1 MRSKLHILFITLL
14 LSLSG
19 LTQAKTT
26 PDEFITYKTV
36 GDSELKLHVFYPE
49 GHNKND
55 KTPAIVFFFGGS
67 WNWGKPLQF
76 YEHSRYLASRGMVA
90 ISAEYRIKS
99 SHKSTPFESVE
110 DAKSAVRWIRQNAET
125 LGIDPNKLAAGGGSA
140 GGHLAAATG
149 TTTLYNAEN
158 EDLSISSWPNALVL
172 FNPVYDNG
180 PNGFGHDRV
189 KAQWRE
195 FSPMHNIQHN
205 TPPTIVFFGT
215 KDKHVPI
222 ETAKVYKKLMDEKQR
237 RCDLFIYQDQP
248 HGFFNFRNKHYFAET
263 VTEMDKFLSSLGY
276 LAGSANVE
284 QYLANK
290 S

>member
-1 MRSKLHILFITLL
+1 MHSKFYFLITVLLFISNLAL
-14 LSLSG
+14 
-19 LTQAKTT
+19 AKAT
-26 PDEFITYKTV
+26 PDEKITYKV
-36 GDSELKLHVFYPE
+36 VNGSELKLHVFYPE
-49 GHNKND
+49 GHSEQDNR
-55 KTPAIVFFFGGS
+55 PAIVFFFGGS

-99 SHKSTPFESVE
+99 SHKSTPFQSVE
-110 DAKSAVRWIRQNAET
+110 DAKSAVRWVRQHASS
-125 LGIDPNKLAAGGGSA
+125 LGIDPNKVAAGGGSA

-158 EDLSISSWPNALVL
+158 EDLSVSSWPNALVL

-180 PNGFGHDRV
+180 PNGFGHERV
-189 KAQWRE
+189 KANWRE
-195 FSPMHNIQHN
+195 LSPMHNIQHN

-222 ETAKVYKKLMDEKQR
+222 ETAKEYKKLMEAKQR

-248 HGFFNFRNKHYFAET
+248 HGFFNFKNKHYFTET
-263 VTEMDKFLSSLGY
+263 VSEMDNFLVSLGFLSGK
-276 LAGSANVE
+276 ANVE
-284 QYLANK
+284 TYLANK

>member
-1 MRSKLHILFITLL
+1 MRATLYILFITFV
-14 LSLSG
+14 LSVSG
-19 LTQAKTT
+19 LATAKTS
-26 PDEFITYKTV
+26 PDEFLTYKKV
-36 GDSELKLHVFYPE
+36 GNSELKLHVFYPE
-49 GHNKND
+49 GHTKND
-55 KTPAIVFFFGGS
+55 KKPAIVFFFGGS

-110 DAKSAVRWIRQNAET
+110 DAKSAIRWIRQNANT
-125 LGIDPNKLAAGGGSA
+125 LGIDPNKVAAGGGSA

-149 TTTLYNAEN
+149 TTTLYNAKN

-172 FNPVYDNG
+172 FNPVFDNG

-189 KAQWRE
+189 KHQWRE
-195 FSPMHNIQHN
+195 ISPMHNIKHN
-205 TPPTIVFFGT
+205 TPPSIVFFGT

-222 ETAKVYKKLMDEKQR
+222 ETAKTYKKLMDEKQR

-248 HGFFNFRNKHYFAET
+248 HGFFNFRNKHYFSET
-263 VTEMDKFLSSLGY
+263 VYEMDKFLVSLGFLSGKADIETY
-276 LAGSANVE
+276 LS
-284 QYLANK
+284 NK
-290 S
+290 K